1 MKLDIHDLRELAIK
15 SIGLYAIICVVEL
28 LPTLMVQTA
37 QIGLTNL
44 LGPMAISLLILL
56 GYALLGYLCVFRTRK
71 VMHRIWRND
80 SAGDRPA
87 PNSALAVLLTLFGVV
102 VVIRSAGQVASTV
115 PISSFH
121 LYSSFGFFVPASVSL
136 VLGLWLI
143 RRPKWIAEFIRRRES
158 ASR

>member
-44 LGPMAISLLILL
+44 FGPMAISLLLA
-56 GYALLGYLCVFRTRK
+56 YALLGYLCVFRTRK
-71 VMHRIWRND
+71 LMRLIWRHD
-80 SAGDRPA
+80 YAGDRPA
-87 PNSALAVLLTLFGVV
+87 PNSALAVLLSLFGVV

-121 LYSSFGFFVPASVSL
+121 LYSSFGFFVPACVSL

-143 RRPKWIAEFIRRRES
+143 RRPEGIAEFIRRRES
-158 ASR
+158 ASG